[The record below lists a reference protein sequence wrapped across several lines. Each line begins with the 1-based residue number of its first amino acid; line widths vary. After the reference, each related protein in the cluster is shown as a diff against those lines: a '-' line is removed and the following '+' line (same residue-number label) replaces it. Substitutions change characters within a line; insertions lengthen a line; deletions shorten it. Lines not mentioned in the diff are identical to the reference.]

1 MDLRSNVNEVP
12 AKNINILKIKIVDT
26 DRPATEELNVLNP
39 PVDRVVR
46 AWLNESKNDIPE
58 INNNMV

>member
-1 MDLRSNVNEVP
+1 
-12 AKNINILKIKIVDT
+12 LKIKIVDT
-26 DRPATEELNVLNP
+26 GRPVIDELNVLNP